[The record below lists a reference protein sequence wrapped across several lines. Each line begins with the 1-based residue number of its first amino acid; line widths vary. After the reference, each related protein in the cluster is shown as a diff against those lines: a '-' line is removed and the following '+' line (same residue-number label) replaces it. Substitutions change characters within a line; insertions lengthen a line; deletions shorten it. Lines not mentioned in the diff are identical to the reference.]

1 MSMVAVGG
9 GTRAGGRVCSFGL
22 EATHLSLPPT
32 HPAGFRLNKGHGAA
46 ALAHRLTVPATA
58 EGSAL
63 S

>member
-32 HPAGFRLNKGHGAA
+32 L
-46 ALAHRLTVPATA
+46 LASGLTRDTGQQP
-58 EGSAL
+58 
-63 S
+63 